1 VPLALDAT
9 RSGSAHS
16 LNDGSLS
23 LAPPAVPAQQSYPA
37 LPSMPT
43 NSDPPNT
50 AIVGPDGVNQL
61 ATAFPPFT
69 EMTLTEPVGLS
80 YTTKP
85 LTAPVMAAGPLE
97 LDLRL
102 SSTAPETA
110 IWAVVSDV
118 SADGVAHPLMAGRL
132 LSSYPRVDR
141 ARSLT
146 DPRTGDV
153 VQPYG
158 DYSAPSPAPVG
169 TSRLYHVE
177 FWPIGNR
184 FEAGHRIRLDVVGAS
199 GASKPGAPAVNTIE
213 VGGTSGSAPAVPR
226 PARQRPGRGATM
238 ITSWNRRAA
247 GRFDRARS

>member
-1 VPLALDAT
+1 
-9 RSGSAHS
+9 
-16 LNDGSLS
+16 
-23 LAPPAVPAQQSYPA
+23 
-37 LPSMPT
+37 
-43 NSDPPNT
+43 
-50 AIVGPDGVNQL
+50 
-61 ATAFPPFT
+61 
-69 EMTLTEPVGLS
+69 MTLTEPVGIS

-85 LTAPVMAAGPLE
+85 LTAPVMAAGPLD

-118 SADGVAHPLMAGRL
+118 SPDGVAHPLMAGRL
-132 LSSYPRVDR
+132 LSSYPRIDP

-158 DYSAPSPAPVG
+158 DYSEPSPAPVG
-169 TSRLYHVE
+169 IPRPYHVE

-199 GASKPGAPAVNTIE
+199 GASKPTAPAVNTIE
-213 VGGTSGSAPAVPR
+213 VGGTSGSRLLFPVL
-226 PARQRPGRGATM
+226 PG
-238 ITSWNRRAA
+238 SDLAA
-247 GRFDRARS
+247 ALR